1 MPNLFQT
8 GDGEGNNLA
17 VFSIVAPTN
26 EWYRRAIVQAL
37 SMMCNPENWT
47 EQGDASIDY
56 ATNNAV
62 LALGS
67 LVIEEIE

>member
-1 MPNLFQT
+1 VANIFQT
-8 GDGEGNNLA
+8 GDGEGDTLA

-37 SMMCNPENWT
+37 SMMCNPDNWT
-47 EQGDASIDY
+47 TQGDASVQF